1 MEKFITARGF
11 TTDICYLDDLPISNF
26 LYNCDSVNGETILL
40 EAKNS
45 IYLCDK
51 MDDSL
56 LNPIQAE
63 EVGVWVD
70 NLPKRYYL
78 YDLSAQLVS
87 FMDGIKIPFLY
98 DCSLPYLTIRRPTK
112 DEVHNFKRLQL
123 SSRDTWGPFLFNG
136 NCYRMESLTGQIDM
150 ELLVDDVT
158 KVDPI
163 GR

>member
-112 DEVHNFKRLQL
+112 DEVHNCRRIQL
-123 SSRDTWGPFLFNG
+123 RSRYPWDTFPLGG
-136 NCYRMESLTGQIDM
+136 IVSRMESLTGYIDV
-150 ELLVDDVT
+150 E
-158 KVDPI
+158 
-163 GR
+163 